1 MVKYSSTVTLVTT
14 ASRCGACCSLVSR
27 NVDLTRE
34 PGYLQ
39 RKTGYVQQQDL
50 HLETATVR
58 EALQFSAIL
67 RQPKHV
73 PREEKLAYAE
83 EILVLL
89 GMDKY
94 ADAVVGV
101 AGEGLNVE
109 ERKRLSIGR
118 SLFVPQG
125 ATELFDPDACSC
137 VSGVEMVAKPELL
150 LFLDEPSRSVQ
161 LASLK
166 PL

>member
-1 MVKYSSTVTLVTT
+1 LWTAFPGTT
-14 ASRCGACCSLVSR
+14 ASRSVASPHRSR
-27 NVDLTRE
+27 PICRKLTAD
-34 PGYLQ
+34 PCFVWQ

-58 EALQFSAIL
+58 ESLQFSALL

-109 ERKRLSIGR
+109 ERKRLSIGQSDDVWRLAAR
-118 SLFVPQG
+118 S
-125 ATELFDPDACSC
+125 DADAALQCR
-137 VSGVEMVAKPELL
+137 
-150 LFLDEPSRSVQ
+150 SRDGRQ
-161 LASLK
+161 A
-166 PL
+166 